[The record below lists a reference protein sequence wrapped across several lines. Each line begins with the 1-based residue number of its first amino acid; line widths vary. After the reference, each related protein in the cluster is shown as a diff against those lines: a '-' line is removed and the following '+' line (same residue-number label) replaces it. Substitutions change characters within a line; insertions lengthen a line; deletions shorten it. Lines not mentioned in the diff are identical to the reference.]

1 MTSCQR
7 NSIRFR
13 SSQQLLRLRL
23 LIFELTRCPSW
34 ALYLP
39 RALLPELQRDK
50 DTIRCGVLGA
60 GVPGHYREQLTQTLI
75 VRLLETHFF
84 HRSLIV
90 KSQQNRIEL
99 VTRPGC
105 LQCFA
110 YTLSLWQCIQ
120 QHHLAP
126 GRVCPSQQSAQDKR
140 QPGRTE
146 LLLG

>member
-1 MTSCQR
+1 MALDLPCV
-7 NSIRFR
+7 
-13 SSQQLLRLRL
+13 LL
-23 LIFELTRCPSW
+23 T
-34 ALYLP
+34 
-39 RALLPELQRDK
+39 ELQRNK
-50 DTIRCGVLGA
+50 DTVRCGAPGA
-60 GVPGHYREQLTQTLI
+60 EVPGRRQQQLTQTLI